1 MIRVRGDRGATA
13 SVELALLTPA
23 LLAMLMVTTL
33 VFRITQAA
41 AEVTDIAAE
50 AARAASLERAP
61 ADAAAAAQATAAAN
75 LTAGE
80 VTCVDLQVT
89 TDTGA
94 FVPGGLVTV
103 TVTCTADLSDLVLLA
118 VPATRTLSA
127 TAREV
132 IDTYRGGG
140 P

>member
-1 MIRVRGDRGATA
+1 MIRVREERGGTA

-33 VFRITQAA
+33 AFRITQAS

-61 ADAAAAAQATAAAN
+61 ADAEAAAQATAAAN

-80 VTCVDLQVT
+80 VACVDLHVT

-103 TVTCTADLSDLVLLA
+103 TVTCTADLSDLVLLS
-118 VPATRTLSA
+118 VPATRTLSS

-132 IDTYRGGG
+132 IDTYRGDG

>member
-1 MIRVRGDRGATA
+1 MSRLPQEQGATA
-13 SVELALLTPA
+13 SVELALLAPA
-23 LLAMLMVTTL
+23 LLVMLMVTTL
-33 VFRITQAA
+33 AFRITQAS

-61 ADAAAAAQATAAAN
+61 ADADAAAQATAAAN

-80 VTCVDLQVT
+80 VACVDLRVT

-103 TVTCTADLSDLVLLA
+103 TVTCTADLSDLVLLS
-118 VPATRTLSA
+118 VPATRVLSA
-127 TAREV
+127 TAHEV
-132 IDTYRGGG
+132 VDFYRGEG